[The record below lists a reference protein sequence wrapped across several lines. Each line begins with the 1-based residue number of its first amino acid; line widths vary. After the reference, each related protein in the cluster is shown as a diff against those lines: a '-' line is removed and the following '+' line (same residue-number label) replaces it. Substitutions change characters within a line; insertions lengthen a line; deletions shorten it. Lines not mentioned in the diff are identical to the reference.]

1 LDTFYCLVLDCK
13 TADVNGVV
21 VGGEPEQ
28 LDFELTKLCVWM
40 WQQIKVASVKL
51 ARVYMTR
58 VAAELEHLAGSDR
71 EPVCEFLLLQGV
83 RYAFRVHQVQ
93 NSFLS
98 F

>member
-1 LDTFYCLVLDCK
+1 MLLWVGNQS
-13 TADVNGVV
+13 NGIFNL
-21 VGGEPEQ
+21 Q
-28 LDFELTKLCVWM
+28 NCVWM

-71 EPVCEFLLLQGV
+71 EPVREFLLLQGV
-83 RYAFRVHQVQ
+83 RFAFRVHQVQ